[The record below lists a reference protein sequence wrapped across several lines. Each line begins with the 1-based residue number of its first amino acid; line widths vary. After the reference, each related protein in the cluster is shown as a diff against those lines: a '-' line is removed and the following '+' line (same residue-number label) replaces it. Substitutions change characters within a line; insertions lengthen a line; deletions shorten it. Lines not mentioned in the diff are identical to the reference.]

1 MSVPQTPPIVRL
13 LERLAADTSADGP
26 VYSLS
31 SADLNV
37 NLVRF
42 DGGRGV
48 PAHVNA
54 ALDVLL
60 LAVSGEG
67 LLEIDG
73 ETRPFAA
80 GELCLVPAGARRAIR
95 SAGGP
100 FAYLTCHRRRPGLM
114 PA

>member
-1 MSVPQTPPIVRL
+1 MPEPQLPPIVTL
-13 LERLAADTSADGP
+13 AEHLAAAAGSDGP
-26 VYSLS
+26 AYTTS

-37 NLVRF
+37 NLIRF

-48 PAHVNA
+48 PAHVNET
-54 ALDVLL
+54 LDVLL
-60 LAVSGEG
+60 LALSGEG

-73 ETRPFAA
+73 ETRAFAA
-80 GELCLVPAGARRAIR
+80 GQLCLVPAGASRAIR

-114 PA
+114 PR

>member
-1 MSVPQTPPIVRL
+1 MAETRDAPIVTL
-13 LERLAADTSADGP
+13 AEQLAAAADSDGP
-26 VYSLS
+26 VYSLT

-48 PAHVNA
+48 PAHVND

-60 LAVSGEG
+60 VAVSGAG
-67 LLEIDG
+67 LVEIDG
-73 ETRPFAA
+73 ETRPFVA
-80 GELCLVPAGARRAIR
+80 GQLCLVPAGARRAIR

>member
-1 MSVPQTPPIVRL
+1 MSEPQLPPIVGL
-13 LERLAADTSADGP
+13 AERLAADHGSDGP
-26 VYSLS
+26 VYSVTS
-31 SADLNV
+31 TDLNV

-48 PAHVNA
+48 PAHINET
-54 ALDVLL
+54 LDVLL

-73 ETRPFAA
+73 ELRPFSA
-80 GELCLVPAGARRAIR
+80 GQLCLVPAGARRAIR

-114 PA
+114 PD

>member
-1 MSVPQTPPIVRL
+1 MAEAQLPPIVTL
-13 LERLAADTSADGP
+13 AAQLAADTGPDGP
-26 VYSLS
+26 VYSLAS
-31 SADLNV
+31 TDLNL

-42 DGGRGV
+42 DAGRGV
-48 PAHVNA
+48 PVHVNDT
-54 ALDVLL
+54 LDVLL
-60 LAVSGEG
+60 LAVSGAG
-67 LLEIDG
+67 ILEIDG

-80 GELCLVPAGARRAIR
+80 GQLCLVPAGARRAIR